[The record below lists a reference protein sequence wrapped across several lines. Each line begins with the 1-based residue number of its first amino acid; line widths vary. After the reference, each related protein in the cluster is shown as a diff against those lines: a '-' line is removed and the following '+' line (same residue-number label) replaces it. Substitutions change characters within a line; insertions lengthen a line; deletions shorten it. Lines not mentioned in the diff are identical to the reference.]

1 MREYKLVIPGMLP
14 GLNEYSTLERR
25 NRYQAATMKKQ
36 AEHTVIAEA
45 KRQLRGLK
53 IAVPVT
59 MHYLWIERNR
69 RRDLDNIA
77 FAKKFIQDA
86 LVKAGILANDGWS
99 EIAHFT
105 DDFAVDPKRPR
116 IEVIIREV
124 SG

>member
-1 MREYKLVIPGMLP
+1 MSEYKFVIPGMLP

-53 IAVPVT
+53 ITKPVT

-99 EIAHFT
+99 EISHFT
-105 DDFAVDPKRPR
+105 DDFAVDAKRPR
-116 IEVIIREV
+116 IEVVIREV
-124 SG
+124 TL